1 MNRKRTPQ
9 TWIKA
14 HRRALAA
21 ALALVLWAAW
31 YSRPVDIYTLA
42 PGMKEPDSIDISL
55 RELGEQGRD
64 SPIQWFSPEDPEWDA
79 ALEAIEALR
88 FRRPPWNI
96 LLQLIPERTITG
108 RVTHDGDQHIL
119 ISLYKP
125 GEGHVQVQFFIDEW
139 TYHSPYSS
147 RNLTLWVADSR
158 ETGEALAE
166 VFQPLLASG

>member
-1 MNRKRTPQ
+1 
-9 TWIKA
+9 
-14 HRRALAA
+14 
-21 ALALVLWAAW
+21 
-31 YSRPVDIYTLA
+31 
-42 PGMKEPDSIDISL
+42 MKEPDSIDISL

-64 SPIQWFSPEDPEWDA
+64 YPIQWFSPEDPEWDA

-108 RVTHDGDQHIL
+108 RVTHDGDLHIL
-119 ISLYKP
+119 FSLYKP
-125 GEGHVQVQFFIDEW
+125 GEGRVQVQFFIDEW

>member
-1 MNRKRTPQ
+1 M
-9 TWIKA
+9 TWLKA
-14 HRRALAA
+14 HWKALAVT
-21 ALALVLWAAW
+21 LALLLAVVW

-42 PGMKEPDSIDISL
+42 PGMKEPDSRGISL
-55 RELGEQGRD
+55 QELEEQGTNY
-64 SPIQWFSPEDPEWDA
+64 PIQWFSPEDPEWDA

-108 RVTHDGDQHIL
+108 RVTHDGDLHIL
-119 ISLYKP
+119 FSPYKH
-125 GEGHVQVQFFIDEW
+125 GEGHFQVQFFIDEW

-166 VFQPLLASG
+166 IFQPLLASG

>member
-1 MNRKRTPQ
+1 MNRKRTPM

-31 YSRPVDIYTLA
+31 YSRPVNIYTLA
-42 PGMKEPDSIDISL
+42 PKMKEPDSIDISL

-64 SPIQWFSPEDPEWDA
+64 YPIQWFSPEDPEWGA

-88 FRRPPWNI
+88 FRRPPWNP
-96 LLQLIPERTITG
+96 LLQFVPKHSFSG
-108 RVTHDGDQHIL
+108 RVTHGGDQHIL
-119 ISLYKP
+119 FSLYKP
-125 GEGHVQVQFFIDEW
+125 GGGHIQVQFFIDEW

-158 ETGEALAE
+158 KTGEALAE

>member
-1 MNRKRTPQ
+1 M
-9 TWIKA
+9 TWIKT

-88 FRRPPWNI
+88 FRRPPWNL
-96 LLQLIPERTITG
+96 LLQFFDSNFLTG
-108 RVTHDGDQHIL
+108 RQTKDGDYHIML
-119 ISLYKP
+119 TPIAQGGGYVNL
-125 GEGHVQVQFFIDEW
+125 QFFLDEW
-139 TYHSPYSS
+139 TYSSPWSN
-147 RNLTLWVADSR
+147 RNLTLWVEDSR
-158 ETGEALAE
+158 ETGNALAE
-166 VFQPLLASG
+166 ALWSLLEKS

>member
-1 MNRKRTPQ
+1 M

-42 PGMKEPDSIDISL
+42 PKMKEPDSIDISL

-64 SPIQWFSPEDPEWDA
+64 YPIQWFSPEDPEWGA

-88 FRRPPWNI
+88 FRRPPWNP
-96 LLQLIPERTITG
+96 LLQFVPKHSFSG
-108 RVTHDGDQHIL
+108 RVTHGGDQHIL
-119 ISLYKP
+119 FSLYKP
-125 GEGHVQVQFFIDEW
+125 GGGHIQVQFFIDEW
-139 TYHSPYSS
+139 MYSS
-147 RNLTLWVADSR
+147 PHSNRNLTLWVTDSR
-158 ETGEALAE
+158 ETGKTLAE
-166 VFQPLLASG
+166 AFRPLLESD

>member
-1 MNRKRTPQ
+1 MNRKRTPM

-108 RVTHDGDQHIL
+108 RVTHDGDLHIL
-119 ISLYKP
+119 FSLYKP
-125 GEGHVQVQFFIDEW
+125 GEGRVQVQFFIDEW

-158 ETGEALAE
+158 KTGEALAE

>member
-1 MNRKRTPQ
+1 MS
-9 TWIKA
+9 WIRSHWKPL
-14 HRRALAA
+14 ALIA
-21 ALALVLWAAW
+21 ALLLAAAW

-42 PGMKEPDSIDISL
+42 HKMKEPDSIDISL

-108 RVTHDGDQHIL
+108 RVTHDGDLHIL
-119 ISLYKP
+119 FSLYKP

-139 TYHSPYSS
+139 MYHSPYSS
-147 RNLTLWVADSR
+147 RNLTLWAADSR

-166 VFQPLLASG
+166 IFQPLLASG

>member
-1 MNRKRTPQ
+1 MKQ
-9 TWIKA
+9 VKA
-14 HRRALAA
+14 HWKVLAA

-42 PGMKEPDSIDISL
+42 PGMKEPDSIGISL
-55 RELGEQGRD
+55 QELEEQGKNY
-64 SPIQWFSPEDPEWDA
+64 PIQWFSPEDPKWDT

-108 RVTHDGDQHIL
+108 RVIHDGDLHIL
-119 ISLYKP
+119 FSPYKQS
-125 GEGHVQVQFFIDEW
+125 EGHFQVQFFIDEW
-139 TYHSPYSS
+139 TYHSPYSN

-166 VFQPLLASG
+166 AFQPLLRSG

>member
-1 MNRKRTPQ
+1 MNRKRTPM

-64 SPIQWFSPEDPEWDA
+64 YPIQWFSPEDPEWDA
-79 ALEAIEALR
+79 ALEAVEALR
-88 FRRPPWNI
+88 FRRPPWNAV
-96 LLQLIPERTITG
+96 LQFIPERAITG
-108 RVTHDGDQHIL
+108 RATHDGDLHIMFYL
-119 ISLYKP
+119 GRQTKGSI
-125 GEGHVQVQFFIDEW
+125 QAQFFIDEW
-139 TYHSPYSS
+139 MYHSPHSS
-147 RNLTLWVADSR
+147 RNLTLWVEDSR
-158 ETGEALAE
+158 KAGETLAAA
-166 VFQPLLASG
+166 FRPLLEDG